1 MSDYLKD
8 PMVLRQIILDHYQ
21 YPHHHELTNGEGYQN
36 VHMASESC
44 IDDIHVE
51 AKIKDGVIED
61 INFEGVSC
69 SLSTASTSIM
79 TDLLIGKTVEEAKE
93 IIDAYNVMIAGE
105 GYDEDVLQEA
115 VAFQNTY
122 KQANRIKCATIGWK
136 AIEEMI
142 EESEQS
148 DGNEYR

>member
-1 MSDYLKD
+1 MSDYFKD
-8 PMVLRQIILDHYQ
+8 AMVLRQIILDHYQ
-21 YPHHHELTNGEGYQN
+21 YPHHHKLIGSKGYQQ

-51 AKIKDGVIED
+51 ALIEEGIIKD

-79 TDLLIGKTVEEAKE
+79 TDLLIGKTTEEAKE
-93 IIDAYNVMIAGE
+93 IIDAYMRMIDGE
-105 GYDEDVLQEA
+105 GFDEEVLQEA
-115 VAFQNTY
+115 VAFQNTW

-136 AIEEMI
+136 GITELI
-142 EESEQS
+142 EESEKK
-148 DGNEYR
+148 NED